1 MCYYACNMSIQ
12 NIMKDKNISNKAKGE
27 MVAKRVLTGI
37 KPTGDLHIGNFFGSI
52 NQILDF
58 SKQDD
63 VELFLFIADGH
74 ALTFPRDAQTQNN
87 DLWNVLAAYL
97 SCGVDP
103 EKVCIYKQTDIRAVF
118 ELSWI
123 LTCFC
128 NKGLMDRAHAYKAVV
143 DTGTPEG
150 EVGMGLYTYPILM
163 AADILAI
170 DSDIVPVGADQK
182 QHVEICRDLAGRL
195 NHYIETQGNKFDA
208 DKEADGVIDGL
219 VVPDVMISE
228 VPTVPGLDGRKMS
241 KSYGNVIPLFAGEDE
256 LKKLV
261 FGVATD
267 STPLGE
273 PMKHESLYEIYKLF
287 ATEDEID
294 EITSLYEQGVGWKR
308 IKDMVLEKVK
318 AFVLPKRE
326 SFLEWRSKEK
336 ELQEILDKGAERA
349 NALAEKTLQKILY
362 NLGLDNK
369 NK

>member
-1 MCYYACNMSIQ
+1 MSEQSIL
-12 NIMKDKNISNKAKGE
+12 KNKKKSLSGKRVLA
-27 MVAKRVLTGI
+27 AKRVLTGI
-37 KPTGDLHIGNFFGSI
+37 KPTGDLHIGNFFGSV

-103 EKVCIYKQTDIRAVF
+103 EKVCIYKQTDVRAVF

-143 DTGTPEG
+143 DAGTPEG

-195 NHYIETQGNKFDA
+195 NNYIETQGNKFDSN
-208 DKEADGVIDGL
+208 KETDGTVDGL
-219 VVPDVMISE
+219 IVPDVMISE

-241 KSYGNVIPLFAGEDE
+241 KSYGNVIPLFASEEE
-256 LKKLV
+256 LRKLI

-273 PMKHESLYEIYKLF
+273 PMKHETLYEIYKLF
-287 ATEDEID
+287 ATEMEIA
-294 EITSLYEQGVGWKR
+294 EITALYEQGVGWKK

-318 AFVLPKRE
+318 AFVIPKRE

-349 NALAEKTLQKILY
+349 NALAEKTLKKVLY
-362 NLGLDNK
+362 NLGLDEGRK
-369 NK
+369 LYI